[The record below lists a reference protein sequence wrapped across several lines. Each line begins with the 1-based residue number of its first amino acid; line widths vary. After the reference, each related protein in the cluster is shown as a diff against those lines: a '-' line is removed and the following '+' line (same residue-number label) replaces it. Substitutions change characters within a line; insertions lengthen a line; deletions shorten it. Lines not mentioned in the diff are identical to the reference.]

1 MDDAIFRRRESE
13 VRGYCRSF
21 PAVFSHGEGSLLR
34 AEDGREWIDLFCGAG
49 TLSYGHNP
57 SCATEAMVSHLR
69 SGGVCHSLDLH
80 TTAKRSFLA
89 AFEEVVLAP
98 RGLDYKVQFTG
109 PTGTNAVEAAFKL
122 ARKATGRTVIA
133 AFTNGYHGASLGA
146 LAATGNSAMRRAAG
160 VPLAHTVFLPFD
172 GYLGQGIDTI
182 AAIARQLAD
191 ASGGLDLP
199 AAVVVETVQAEGG
212 INVAGIAWLRRLHEL
227 CRRNGILLI
236 VDDIQ
241 AGCGRTGQFFSFEL
255 ADIQPDL
262 VCLSKAVGGNGQPLS
277 LVLIR
282 RELDLWKP
290 AEHNGTF
297 RGNNLAFVA
306 GEAVL
311 RHHWS
316 DPSFAPGI
324 ARRSNQLMAALR
336 EIRDAHPEAELRV
349 RGRGLI
355 AGLDCRRAEIA
366 AQVSKLAFA
375 RGVMVERRGPDDQ
388 VVKFLPA
395 FTIPAEQLAR
405 ALEVVAGSVSDALA
419 APVAV

>member
-1 MDDAIFRRRESE
+1 MDDAVFRRRESE

-21 PAVFSHGEGSLLR
+21 PAVFTTAAGSLLR
-34 AEDGREWIDLFCGAG
+34 AEDGREWLDLFCGAG
-49 TLSYGHNP
+49 ALSYGHNP
-57 SCATEAMVSHLR
+57 PCATEALIAYLR
-69 SGGVCHSLDLH
+69 GGGIGHSLDLH
-80 TTAKRSFLA
+80 TAAKRRFLTT
-89 AFEEVVLAP
+89 FEEVVLAP
-98 RGLDYKVQFTG
+98 RNLDYKVQFTG

-122 ARKATGRTVIA
+122 ARKATGRTLIA

-146 LAATGNSAMRRAAG
+146 LAATGNAHMRRAAG

-172 GYLGQGIDTI
+172 GYLGAGLDSI
-182 AAIARQLAD
+182 AVIERQLAD

-212 INVAGIAWLRRLHEL
+212 INVAGIAWLRRLQEL
-227 CRRNGILLI
+227 CRRHGILLI

-262 VCLSKAVGGNGQPLS
+262 VCLSKAIGGNGQPLS

-311 RHHWS
+311 RRHWA
-316 DPSFAPGI
+316 DPEFPAGI
-324 ARRSNQLMAALR
+324 ARRSAQLMAALR
-336 EIRDAHPEAELRV
+336 AMRDAHPEAELRV

-355 AGLDCRRAEIA
+355 AGLDCRRGEIA
-366 AQVSKLAFA
+366 EAVSRLAFA
-375 RGVMVERRGPDDQ
+375 RGVLVERCGPEDQ

-395 FTIPAEQLAR
+395 LDIPPEQLAR
-405 ALEVVAGSVSDALA
+405 ALELVAGCVADALA